1 MKNLEEIKKE
11 NMETILSE
19 ILKLK
24 SSIFLMN
31 KDFQRKNKLN
41 QTMINGLKKKNEELE
56 AVYKE
61 KIEKIENEMKV
72 QKETI
77 EKQKD
82 EIQSLKKTIERQY
95 ENE

>member
-41 QTMINGLKKKNEELE
+41 QTMINGLKKKNEE
-56 AVYKE
+56 
-61 KIEKIENEMKV
+61 
-72 QKETI
+72 
-77 EKQKD
+77 
-82 EIQSLKKTIERQY
+82 
-95 ENE
+95 

>member
-1 MKNLEEIKKE
+1 MRNLEEIKKE

-31 KDFQRKNKLN
+31 EDFQRKNKLN
-41 QTMINGLKKKNEELE
+41 QTMINGLKKKNEKLE

-61 KIEKIENEMKV
+61 KIEQIENEIK
-72 QKETI
+72 
-77 EKQKD
+77 
-82 EIQSLKKTIERQY
+82 S
-95 ENE
+95 